1 MPEPPHKIGGNM
13 GNSLD
18 SVELLLEPDDPR
30 ILSAI
35 DPSAVGFQ
43 DDWRAEIT
51 GWAPLKPTPITRV
64 RGKRFMRQMEYCLR
78 FLQYFCSGFGRQ
90 DILSLRCL
98 LEILNGQ

>member
-1 MPEPPHKIGGNM
+1 MPEPSEMDGGNM

-18 SVELLLEPDDPR
+18 SVELLPEPDDPR

-43 DDWRAEIT
+43 DQWRAEIT

-64 RGKRFMRQMEYCLR
+64 RGKRFMVTNGVLFAIFAVLLLWVC
-78 FLQYFCSGFGRQ
+78 GR
-90 DILSLRCL
+90 IK
-98 LEILNGQ
+98 

>member
-1 MPEPPHKIGGNM
+1 MPEPSQMDGGNM

-18 SVELLLEPDDPR
+18 SVELLPEPDDPR

-43 DDWRAEIT
+43 DQWRAEIT

-64 RGKRFMRQMEYCLR
+64 RGK
-78 FLQYFCSGFGRQ
+78 S
-90 DILSLRCL
+90 SW
-98 LEILNGQ
+98 

>member
-1 MPEPPHKIGGNM
+1 MPEPSQMDGGNM

-18 SVELLLEPDDPR
+18 SVELLPEPDDPR

-43 DDWRAEIT
+43 DQWRAEIT

-64 RGKRFMRQMEYCLR
+64 RGKRFMRQMEYCLQ
-78 FLQYFCSGFGRQ
+78 FLQYFCSGFGSLG
-90 DILSLRCL
+90 ISLLRCP